1 VQVVDASLTRGVLA
15 GVMALPNQ
23 PRADLSDPPQP
34 LELTQQHTPRARHA
48 LVQRLC
54 EIVSWPETRLPSY
67 ERQLAADI
75 LVDLLRTSNVELRR
89 RCAQGLARVND
100 APKALLRYL
109 ARDEISV
116 AQPLLEHG
124 AGFDDAD
131 LIATVRAG
139 VSWHWLAIAKRR
151 GLSEPIT
158 DSIFQTGDIAAMEA
172 VLRNPTSRLST
183 QGVDLVVAK
192 SRQAPSLPALLVP
205 RPELKPTQALVL
217 FWWAGYEARLQ
228 ILRRFAVD
236 RQVLIQELGEV
247 FKLAAAEGWADADT
261 RKTLQVI
268 ERRQRNRAAAAKSPY
283 KSLEGAL
290 AAAEGG
296 LDRALLHEI
305 AHLAGVKPTTAAQ
318 IFADAGGEAIGVF
331 CKAVGLKRPLMI
343 ALWRALRRPNGDPDT
358 TDNSLGRAVYVFDTL
373 ATAKAQTVL
382 RYWNWSFTA
391 DAAGIQQET
400 YGNDVLELSLAR
412 RNAAL
417 LFGRNG

>member
-1 VQVVDASLTRGVLA
+1 
-15 GVMALPNQ
+15 MALPNQ
-23 PRADLSDPPQP
+23 PRLDMADPPPP
-34 LELTQQHTPRARHA
+34 LELTEPHAPRARNA
-48 LVQRLC
+48 LITRLC
-54 EIVSWPETRLPSY
+54 EIVSWPETRLPAY

-75 LVDLLRTSNVELRR
+75 LVGLLRTSGVDLRR
-89 RCAQGLARVND
+89 RCAQGLVRVND

-116 AQPLLEHG
+116 AQPLLENG
-124 AGFDDAD
+124 AGFDDSD

-139 VSWHWLAIAKRR
+139 VAWHWLAIGKRR
-151 GLSEPIT
+151 NLGEPIT
-158 DSIFQTGDIAAMEA
+158 DALLQTGDIAVMEA
-172 VLRNPTSRLST
+172 VLRNNTSRIST
-183 QGVDLVVAK
+183 QGIDIIVGK
-192 SRQAPSLPALLVP
+192 SRQAPSLAPLLVS

-247 FKLAAAEGWADADT
+247 FKLAAAEGWSDADT

-268 ERRQRNRAAAAKSPY
+268 ERRQRNRAAAAQSPY

-290 AAAEGG
+290 AAAEQGIDRG
-296 LDRALLHEI
+296 LIHEI
-305 AHLAGVKPTTAAQ
+305 AHLSGVKPTTASQ
-318 IFADAGGEAIGVF
+318 VFADAGGEAIGVF

-343 ALWRALRRPNGDPDT
+343 ALWRALRRPTGDPDS

-391 DAAGIQQET
+391 DAAGIEQAS
-400 YGNDVLELSLAR
+400 YGNDEVLELSLAR

-417 LFGRNG
+417 LFTRNG